1 MSDLHSLPLSE
12 LLALAGRA
20 VAAEAQLEQI
30 RAAVGTAGRGS
41 TSPAPSRPRRAACAE
56 PPAPSR
62 PRRAAEA

>member
-41 TSPAPSRPRRAACAE
+41 TSPAPSRPRRAA
-56 PPAPSR
+56 
-62 PRRAAEA
+62 EA